1 MYKIHGTSS
10 IYRFS
15 DGAFIPLDERNPD
28 YAKYL
33 AWLAAGNTPIPA
45 EHDLDEA
52 ILLFSSINKPDEVKH
67 D

>member
-1 MYKIHGTSS
+1 MYKIYGTSS

-33 AWLAAGNTPIPA
+33 KWLEEGNTPIGVDINL
-45 EHDLDEA
+45 EDA
-52 ILLFSSINKPDEVKH
+52 IREYTDGK
-67 D
+67 